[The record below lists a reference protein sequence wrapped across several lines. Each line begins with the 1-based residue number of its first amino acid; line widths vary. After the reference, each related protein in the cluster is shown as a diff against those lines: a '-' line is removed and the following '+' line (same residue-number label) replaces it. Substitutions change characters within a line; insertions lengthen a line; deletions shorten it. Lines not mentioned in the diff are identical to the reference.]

1 MSVPKILS
9 PVTSFS
15 GATQVIA
22 AGADEI
28 YCAVK
33 VPGAAHLLNRPESCC
48 VSTYRELGEIAA
60 YARSRAVDTIVTLE
74 LPFIAQ
80 FMATQMKEH
89 ISSCVNEGIDALIV
103 GDVGLIKM
111 VRDMGL
117 AIPIYASTML
127 GVMNYEAVDFMR
139 ELGVKRVVPERHMSI
154 DEIGETVRR
163 NRDVEIEVF
172 VHGGG
177 CSNINANCYLEFAR
191 ASEAAAGKA
200 LRGLKAMPN
209 VCRYAFDVYEF
220 AGDES
225 RIARTPI
232 LDAFTFCS
240 LCDLPELIETGVAGL
255 KIVGRCWTLAYQV
268 KATKMYR
275 DLIELVKRG
284 ERRGFSRTQRKR
296 FHGMVE
302 SFKHDAFLP
311 ASLRPTARRRGR
323 SFWSHSDVL
332 CAEGRCYY
340 SPLFHA
346 AYEESESSLQGSV
359 GKHEGLS
366 SD

>member
-1 MSVPKILS
+1 MNVPKILS
-9 PVTSFS
+9 PVRSLS

-33 VPGAAHLLNRPESCC
+33 IPRAAHLLNRPEGCC
-48 VSTYRELGEIAA
+48 VSTYRELGGIAE
-60 YARSRAVDTIVTLE
+60 YAHSKGVDTIVTLE
-74 LPFIAQ
+74 LPFVSQ

-89 ISSCVNEGIDALIV
+89 ILSCVNQGIDALIV
-103 GDVGLIKM
+103 GDVGLIRM

-117 AIPIYASTML
+117 TIPMYASTML

-154 DEIGETVRR
+154 DEIGEAVRR
-163 NRDVEIEVF
+163 NRAVEIEVF

-220 AGDES
+220 GGDEL
-225 RIARTPI
+225 RIARASI

-284 ERRGFSRTQRKR
+284 GKRGFNRTQRKR
-296 FHGMVE
+296 FYEMVE
-302 SFKHDAFLP
+302 SFKDDAFLP
-311 ASLRPTARRRGR
+311 ASLRPGARGRGR
-323 SFWSHSDVL
+323 SFWSHGDVL
-332 CAEGRCYY
+332 CSEGRCYY
-340 SPLFHA
+340 SHFFHT
-346 AYEESESSLQGSV
+346 AYEES
-359 GKHEGLS
+359 
-366 SD
+366 